1 MQALKLFLACT
12 LLVAIVEAACADE
25 VEISSLQEL
34 AEFAS
39 QSDNVVRMKPGVYR
53 YTDYMSRDAL
63 ASRRKAGDFTFMQF
77 SGNNNRFELTDVTI
91 EVDVSI
97 RGVGRPPVHTNEF
110 IFSGDGNTV
119 TGLTITNVDHGLSQ
133 GGAVISCTGDGNSFE
148 KVTLHVQG
156 SRPYGYGD
164 LFGKG
169 GYKQSGFQI
178 TGDDTRILNCRLYM
192 KAFGHG
198 FFIQTGAANTHLEGC
213 YVEGVL
219 RSTDEMLAET
229 EGIAARR
236 KFRTVLKNR
245 DGEYLILPGYMKSLA
260 EDGYRTYDEIPG
272 LVIRNCTAKHM
283 RGGFEIRSKAAA
295 VLENCTAVECERG
308 FWFGYGTV
316 VKNCRGDSKYGP
328 LLFVEGN
335 DAKAD
340 VTLIGDESTMTVH
353 AVATVRGTGHRIHLR
368 LDKANQRKIP
378 IPIMLGYS
386 APPAGEGMAAYA
398 ERDTSDVF
406 IHNET
411 RMPVVLG
418 RLTRQCDVRTR
429 GPLLDD
435 KGSENTVQRIV
446 GE

>member
-1 MQALKLFLACT
+1 MQALKLILSWT
-12 LLVAIVEAACADE
+12 LLVAVTETVRAEE
-25 VEISSLQEL
+25 VEISSLREL

-39 QSDNVVRMKPGVYR
+39 RSDNVVRMKPGVYR

-77 SGNNNRFELTDVTI
+77 SGDNNRFELTDVTI

-97 RGVGRPPVHTNEF
+97 RGIGRPPVHTNEF
-110 IFSGDGNTV
+110 IFSGDGNTI
-119 TGLTITNVDHGLSQ
+119 TGLTITNVEHGLSQ

-169 GYKQSGFQI
+169 GYKQSAFQV
-178 TGDDTRILNCRLYM
+178 TGDDTRIIDCELYM

-198 FFIQTGAANTHLEGC
+198 FFIQKGAANTLLEGC

-229 EGIAARR
+229 EGIAVKR
-236 KFRTVLKNR
+236 KFRTVIKNR
-245 DGEYLILPGYMKSLA
+245 DGEYRILPGYMKSLA
-260 EDGYRTYDEIPG
+260 EDGFRTYDEIPG

-316 VKNCRGDSKYGP
+316 VKNCRGDAKYGP

-335 DAKAD
+335 DARAE
-340 VTLIGDESTMTVH
+340 VTLLGDDSQMTVH

-368 LDKANQRKIP
+368 SDEAKQREIP
-378 IPIMLGYS
+378 IPVMLGYS
-386 APPAGEGMAAYA
+386 VPPAGEGMADYA

-406 IHNET
+406 FHNET

-418 RLTRQCDVRTR
+418 QVTSQCNVRTR
-429 GPLLDD
+429 GPLIEDQGLD
-435 KGSENTVQRIV
+435 NTVQRLPD
-446 GE
+446 E